1 MGYVVLHLDKSP
13 SNEAAMTAHIAR
25 TQMPPNADLSRTHL
39 NRELIAFPEGVADRT
54 QAINYRLAHAG
65 LTRKIGKNQVK
76 VIRVMLTGSPEDM
89 KRIETEGK
97 LYQWCADNLSWLNK
111 TFGADNVVS
120 AVLHLDARNPAPAS

>member
-25 TQMPPNADLSRTHL
+25 TQMPPNADPSRTHL

-54 QAINYRLAHAG
+54 EAINYRLAHAG
-65 LTRKIGKNQVK
+65 LTRKIGKNQVR

-89 KRIETEGK
+89 KRIEAEGK
-97 LYQWCADNLSWLNK
+97 LDQWCADNLEQDLR
-111 TFGADNVVS
+111 GG
-120 AVLHLDARNPAPAS
+120 